1 MTYLKSPFPGMDPYL
16 EQPSEWPSL
25 HLNLLAAFLN
35 VIAAA
40 LPDGFYVR
48 VDQRVYMTSPGDEDR
63 DAIEPDVYVAKEAQA
78 VYAPAITQPVLV
90 DRPDL
95 DPLIHDRFLEIRDTR
110 SRKVITII
118 ELLSPFNKRSQAQ
131 GFQAFRRKRTRVMA
145 SACNWIE
152 IDLLRAGLRPREVEG
167 RSDYYALLKRGD
179 RLGPYEVWFF
189 NLRQPMPT
197 IAVPLIEPHADIP
210 LDLQRI
216 FEDVYTRTRYANSVD
231 YTARLSD
238 LPPQDQ
244 SWANEQISV
253 WQVVRS
259 ETEQAT

>member
-1 MTYLKSPFPGMDPYL
+1 MDPYL

-25 HLNLLAAFLN
+25 HLRLLAAFSDALS
-35 VIAAA
+35 AA
-40 LPDGFYVR
+40 LPTQFFVS

-63 DAIEPDVYVAKEAQA
+63 DAIEPDVYVVKETQA
-78 VYAPAITQPVLV
+78 IYVPAITQPVLV
-90 DRPDL
+90 DRQDL
-95 DPLIHDRFLEIRDTR
+95 DPEIHDRFLEIRDTR

-118 ELLSPFNKRSQAQ
+118 ELLSPFNKRAQAQ
-131 GFQAFRRKRTRVMA
+131 GFRAFRRKRNQVMA
-145 SACNWIE
+145 SSCNWIE
-152 IDLLRAGLRPREVEG
+152 IDLLRAGLRPQEVEG

-179 RLGPYEVWFF
+179 RFGPYEVWFF

-216 FEDVYTRTRYANSVD
+216 FEDVYVRTRYANSID
-231 YTARLSD
+231 YTAPLSD
-238 LPPQDQ
+238 LPTQDQ
-244 SWANEQISV
+244 SWANEQISA